1 MVEAT
6 EGITNTKGELPMKT
20 TYARNLAEKIATGMA
35 VDEAYAE
42 TPRRWIWHESDFT
55 AYDYKK
61 IHEYVNKLLSL
72 FADNVGGKWE
82 PILNGIKEISP
93 NYFMGFKMQDYTIDK
108 LNKYGYNVTI

>member
-1 MVEAT
+1 
-6 EGITNTKGELPMKT
+6 MKKR
-20 TYARNLAEKIATGMA
+20 YARILAEKIATSMV
-35 VDEAYAE
+35 VDEAFAE
-42 TPRRWIWHESDFT
+42 TPRRWIMNESSFT

-93 NYFMGFKMQDYTIDK
+93 NYFMGFRMQDYTIEK
-108 LNKYGYNVTI
+108 LNKYGYCISI